1 MKRKTEL
8 KNPLNLISAVWLCAE
23 VLAFTSHAVL
33 ATELRAHLEGSN
45 LVMSWPTNTSDDF
58 YVETT
63 TNPTDLAG
71 WTIVTNAASQ
81 LDGLYFV
88 TNSPADSARFY
99 RLRAWEVLFNGSSTS
114 ALRGY
119 RSTSF
124 PGSEWTITANGEL
137 KTVSGSPQGHIITT
151 NQFTDFELVW
161 EWKTGAGGNSGVIYR
176 VTEFYDA
183 AWKSGPEYQLIDDS
197 GYALPTDQSSGAVWG
212 LIPPTTGPLLAA
224 GQWNQC
230 RLLVQSN
237 HVEHWLNGRL
247 RVSYEL
253 NSSAFGLLVAGSPSF
268 SPYAQFAKARTGYI
282 AFQNWTPEVWFRNI
296 KIRRVLPR

>member
-1 MKRKTEL
+1 MKRKTEFES
-8 KNPLNLISAVWLCAE
+8 PAVLISVVWLCAE
-23 VLAFTSHAVL
+23 VLASSNDSVFA
-33 ATELRAHLEGSN
+33 AELRARLEGSN

-63 TNPTDLAG
+63 ANPADPAE

-88 TNSPADSARFY
+88 TNSSAGSARFY
-99 RLRAWEVLFNGSSTS
+99 RLRAWKVLFNGSSTS
-114 ALRGY
+114 AFRGY

-124 PGSEWTITANGEL
+124 PASDWSITANGEL
-137 KTVSGSPQGHIITT
+137 KTVSGSPQGHIITR
-151 NQFTDFELVW
+151 NQFSDFELVW
-161 EWKTGAGGNSGVIYR
+161 EWKTAAGGNSGVMYR

-197 GYALPTDQSSGAVWG
+197 GYALPADQSSGAIWG
-212 LIPPTTGPLLAA
+212 LIPPTTGPSLVA

-237 HVEHWLNGRL
+237 HVEHWLNGGL

-253 NSSAFGLLVAGSPSF
+253 NSPAFGLLVDGSPSF
-268 SPYAQFAKARTGYI
+268 SPYDQFSKARTGYI

-296 KIRRVLPR
+296 KIRRVSPR